1 MNIQAAVKSSD
12 QTAQAG
18 LSLSDRTYRI
28 VGNLMSQLVPGAKW
42 LNGRVLDSR
51 PRGHRLEPHQIHCVV
66 SLSNH
71 GRIQRGDRGSG
82 PPLKNHKNIGFLSNT
97 GPGPLATKPAF
108 NVGPTSARQ
117 RNAI

>member
-28 VGNLMSQLVPGAKW
+28 VGNLMSQLGAQW

-51 PRGHRLEPHQIHCVV
+51 PRGHRLEPHRSHCIV

-71 GRIQRGDRGSG
+71 GGSRGGDRGYG
-82 PPLKNHKNIGFLSNT
+82 PP
-97 GPGPLATKPAF
+97 
-108 NVGPTSARQ
+108 
-117 RNAI
+117 

>member
-1 MNIQAAVKSSD
+1 MNIQAAVKGSD

-18 LSLSDRTYRI
+18 LSLSDCTYRI
-28 VGNLMSQLVPGAKW
+28 VGNLMSQLGAQW

-51 PRGHRLEPHQIHCVV
+51 LRGHRLEPYRSHCVV

-71 GRIQRGDRGSG
+71 GRIQRGGQG
-82 PPLKNHKNIGFLSNT
+82 VWTPLKNIGFLSNT
-97 GPGPLATKPAF
+97 GPRPLATKPAF

>member
-28 VGNLMSQLVPGAKW
+28 VGNLMSQLGARW

-51 PRGHRLEPHQIHCVV
+51 PRGHRLESHRNHCVV
-66 SLSNH
+66 SLSNM
-71 GRIQRGDRGSG
+71 GGSRGGTGVLD
-82 PPLKNHKNIGFLSNT
+82 PP
-97 GPGPLATKPAF
+97 
-108 NVGPTSARQ
+108 
-117 RNAI
+117 

>member
-28 VGNLMSQLVPGAKW
+28 VGNLMSQLGALW

-51 PRGHRLEPHQIHCVV
+51 PRGHRLKPHRSHCVV

-71 GRIQRGDRGSG
+71 GRIQRGDRRFG
-82 PPLKNHKNIGFLSNT
+82 PPLKNH
-97 GPGPLATKPAF
+97 
-108 NVGPTSARQ
+108 
-117 RNAI
+117 